1 MPEVPKCWSSN
12 NCLIWKLSQ
21 PPYSS
26 TLTFLPPFITLYTR
40 VGTGCVLSNK
50 RRVFT
55 LQSILHSRPSWTM
68 RSPGACRKCGRKWRS
83 WMLSFSSPLS
93 LDLDLGLT
101 ERRKHRLFLLLWIH
115 LYFKKVEFQRKLVF
129 IFFTKDTF
137 CEGISTNP
145 SFKKYF
151 VWAEPYSLHWLNA
164 KLSPEHL

>member
-1 MPEVPKCWSSN
+1 MPEVPKCWSLN
-12 NCLIWKLSQ
+12 NCYIWKLSQ
-21 PPYSS
+21 PAYSS
-26 TLTFLPPFITLYTR
+26 TLTFLPPFITLYTH

-50 RRVFT
+50 RCVFT

-101 ERRKHRLFLLLWIH
+101 ERHKHRFVYYFEFICISKRWRFNVN
-115 LYFKKVEFQRKLVF
+115 LYSLYS
-129 IFFTKDTF
+129 FFMKDTF
-137 CEGISTNP
+137 CEGLSTNP

-151 VWAEPYSLHWLNA
+151 VWTEPYS
-164 KLSPEHL
+164 